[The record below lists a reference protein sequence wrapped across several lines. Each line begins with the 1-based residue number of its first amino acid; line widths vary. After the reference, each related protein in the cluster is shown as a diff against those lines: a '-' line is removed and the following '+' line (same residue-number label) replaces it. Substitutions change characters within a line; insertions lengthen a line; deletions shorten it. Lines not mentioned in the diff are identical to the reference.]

1 MYMHS
6 DTKPLCLHCGSCQY
20 KHAPLPLFILS
31 AARILRRK
39 TTAHDVE
46 MTAHDESHDMK
57 DAAHGV
63 KVMAHDE
70 SCDIKDAALGVEMTA
85 HDEPHDESH
94 ETADAWK

>member
-1 MYMHS
+1 
-6 DTKPLCLHCGSCQY
+6 
-20 KHAPLPLFILS
+20 
-31 AARILRRK
+31 
-39 TTAHDVE
+39 